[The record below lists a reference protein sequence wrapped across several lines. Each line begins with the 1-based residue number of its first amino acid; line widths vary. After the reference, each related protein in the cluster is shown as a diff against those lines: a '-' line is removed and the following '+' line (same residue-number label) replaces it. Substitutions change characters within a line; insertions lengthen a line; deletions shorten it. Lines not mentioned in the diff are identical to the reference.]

1 MSIPDRFCGI
11 ALLAAL
17 PFRTYSYL
25 PEGKEQMTK
34 RNPRKS
40 GPGKPAGKSH
50 GKPPG
55 MHRGGET
62 SGQTVPRG
70 HPDARNTSRGKAE
83 KRGKAPRDKR
93 VWLFGHHPVTAALGN
108 PNRWIQRLLATRQ
121 GMERL
126 AEAGS
131 VHDIAVEE
139 TDGRTLETLL
149 PEGAVHQGLAAL
161 CDPLDPV
168 FIEDII
174 SDRGESEPVLI
185 LDQVTDPHNVGAILR
200 SAAIFGAAAVIIQDR
215 NAPPESGTLAKSAS
229 GALETIPLVRAGN
242 LSQTIGILQTAG
254 YWVVGLAGE
263 AKDLLQEAK
272 LNRKTAVVLGAEGTG
287 LRRLTAERCDQLVRI
302 PMAPNSIGSLNV
314 SNAAAVALYEVWRA
328 TLPPAAKP

>member
-1 MSIPDRFCGI
+1 
-11 ALLAAL
+11 
-17 PFRTYSYL
+17 
-25 PEGKEQMTK
+25 MTK

-40 GPGKPAGKSH
+40 GPGKPTGKSH
-50 GKPPG
+50 SKPTGKPHGKPAG
-55 MHRGGET
+55 KYWDGET
-62 SGQTVPRG
+62 GGQTGAPG
-70 HPDARNTSRGKAE
+70 HPEARNTGRGKAE
-83 KRGKAPRDKR
+83 KRGKTPRDKR
-93 VWLFGHHPVTAALGN
+93 VWLFGQHPVTAALGN

-121 GMERL
+121 GIERL
-126 AEAGS
+126 AEAES

-168 FIEDII
+168 FIENII
-174 SDRGESEPVLI
+174 SDQGDSKPVLI

-229 GALETIPLVRAGN
+229 GALETIPLVRVGN
-242 LSQTIGILQTAG
+242 LSQSIGILQTAG

-263 AKDLLQEAK
+263 ATDLLQEAK
-272 LNRKTAVVLGAEGTG
+272 LNRKTAVVLGAEGAG

-314 SNAAAVALYEVWRA
+314 SNAAAVALYELWRA
-328 TLPPAAKP
+328 ASPAAAKP